1 MTVEQVEEAIDIL
14 SKGLDREHPAIKYA
28 VFQLE
33 SLRDLYGK
41 EVVVDGEVQET
52 KVNPLEELYK
62 REIELVEEILNS

>member
-41 EVVVDGEVQET
+41 EIVIDGEIQET